1 MKITQNAGLAVL
13 TAVALILGAARDS
26 QAASILSIDFNER
39 ATDDGTNTAAGF
51 SPFQIGSVGT
61 SALIQTAATVRVF
74 GAYTVTL
81 ANSAPEGY
89 DDRLRGGVLTNNMS
103 FTDHLLFRD
112 FVFSRPIDLTST
124 GGLDLSIAGLN
135 PNETYNIRVWSW
147 DMGSGGTRVSDW
159 SINGT
164 PFLDNYTFDGRVYPD
179 DNSDYQFTVNA
190 AADASGVLLLSGRR
204 DPTSVDATPAASFG
218 VFLNAVQ
225 VSTVPEP
232 STYALLGL
240 GVLSFLG
247 LRRIRRG

>member
-1 MKITQNAGLAVL
+1 MRIIQKAGLAVI
-13 TAVALILGAARDS
+13 TVVALFFGTIRDG
-26 QAASILSIDFNER
+26 QAATVLGIDFNER
-39 ATDDGTNTAAGF
+39 ATADGTNTAPGF
-51 SPFQIGSVGT
+51 SAFQIDSVGT
-61 SALIQTAATVRVF
+61 SGLIQTAATVRVF

-81 ANSAPEGY
+81 SNSAPEGY

-112 FVFSRPIDLTST
+112 FVFARPIDLTST
-124 GGLDLSIAGLN
+124 GGLDLGIAGLN

-164 PFLDNYTFDGRVYPD
+164 PFLNNYTFDGRIYPD
-179 DNSDYQFTVNA
+179 DNNDYQFSIDA

-204 DPTSVDATPAASFG
+204 DPTSVDANSAASFG
-218 VFLNAVQ
+218 VFLNAIQ

-232 STYALLGL
+232 STYALMGL

-247 LRRIRRG
+247 LRRFRRR